1 MGKVK
6 PLKGLAGEKS
16 SSLRCGIF
24 PRQTLRN
31 PDTGATLQV
40 RNRNT
45 GSKSRSREDMK
56 LQIIENACKQAV
68 TLLLLAGI
76 ILLAEKG
83 IVPTG
88 TIVLLFLSGG
98 IISLLFRSVG
108 LLLKLAIVWLTVKTF
123 V

>member
-1 MGKVK
+1 
-6 PLKGLAGEKS
+6 
-16 SSLRCGIF
+16 
-24 PRQTLRN
+24 
-31 PDTGATLQV
+31 
-40 RNRNT
+40 
-45 GSKSRSREDMK
+45 MK

-68 TLLLLAGI
+68 TLL
-76 ILLAEKG
+76 LLAEKG

-108 LLLKLAIVWLTVKTF
+108 LLLKLAIVWLTIKTL

>member
-45 GSKSRSREDMK
+45 GSKSRSR
-56 LQIIENACKQAV
+56 ACKQAV

>member
-1 MGKVK
+1 
-6 PLKGLAGEKS
+6 
-16 SSLRCGIF
+16 
-24 PRQTLRN
+24 
-31 PDTGATLQV
+31 
-40 RNRNT
+40 
-45 GSKSRSREDMK
+45 MK

-76 ILLAEKG
+76 VLLAEKG

-108 LLLKLAIVWLTVKTF
+108 LLLKLAIVWLTIKTI

>member
-1 MGKVK
+1 
-6 PLKGLAGEKS
+6 
-16 SSLRCGIF
+16 
-24 PRQTLRN
+24 
-31 PDTGATLQV
+31 
-40 RNRNT
+40 
-45 GSKSRSREDMK
+45 MK

-83 IVPTG
+83 IVPTC

-98 IISLLFRSVG
+98 IISLLFRSIG
-108 LLLKLAIVWLTVKTF
+108 LVLKLAIVWLAIKTF